1 MCGIVGYVGN
11 EECAALL
18 VEGLRKLEYRGY
30 DSAGVAVLG
39 SAGLSVVR
47 AKGKLANLEKRL
59 LEHMPQGATG
69 IGHTRW
75 ATHGKPSDEN
85 AHPHKYGGV
94 AVVHNGIIEN
104 HLELKDELT
113 AQGHAFSSE
122 TDTEIF
128 AHLIHR
134 EIEKGLTLP
143 EAVRAALKQVK
154 GTYALAVMSEKS
166 PEMLVVSK
174 NASPLVLGLG
184 EKCNF
189 VASDVPAIL
198 AHTRDVIYLE
208 EGDFA
213 VITKGGIELTDRAG
227 HKRKGQVRRI
237 DWTPTMAE
245 KNGHKHFMHKEI
257 HEQARALTDTIRG
270 RANLEEGDVF
280 LDGCHLD
287 KKLVQK
293 LTKVQVVACGTSWHA
308 SLTGKLMIETLARI
322 PVEVDLAS
330 EFRYREPLVDQ
341 NTLCIAV
348 SQSGET
354 ADTLGSFREA
364 KARGARG
371 LALCNVVGSAI
382 AREADDV
389 LYTHAGPE
397 IGVASTKAF
406 TTQLAAF
413 FLLAVRLGRL
423 RGTLSAQ
430 DAQKHLQALNEVP
443 GLVERVLKYEPQI
456 KAAAYKFSAA
466 RDLLFLGRGPQYPV
480 ALEGAL
486 KLKEISYI
494 HAEGYAAG
502 EMKHG
507 PIALI
512 DENMPVMV
520 LAPRDSAAEAG
531 VNYEKI
537 LGNLQEVR
545 ARGGRVIAIHSEGDA
560 QVPKLAEASIPLPQ
574 TNPLLMPI
582 ISVIPTQLFAYHVA
596 DHRGTDV
603 DQPRNLAKSVTVE

>member
-1 MCGIVGYVGN
+1 MCGIVGYVGDDD
-11 EECAALL
+11 CAGLL

-39 SAGLSVVR
+39 EKGLSVVR
-47 AKGKLANLEKRL
+47 AKGKLANLENRL
-59 LEHMPQGATG
+59 RDQMPKGATG

-104 HLELKDELT
+104 HLELKEELLE
-113 AQGHAFSSE
+113 QGHKFSSE

-128 AHLIHR
+128 AHLIQR
-134 EIEKGLTLP
+134 DIEAGKDLP
-143 EAVRAALKQVK
+143 QAVRGALSQVK
-154 GTYALAVMSEKS
+154 GTYALAVMSEKY
-166 PEMLVVSK
+166 PGMLVVSK
-174 NASPLVLGLG
+174 NASPLVVGLG
-184 EKCNF
+184 ENCNYI
-189 VASDVPAIL
+189 ASDVPAIL

-213 VITKGGIELTDRAG
+213 VITKKSVELTDRAG
-227 HKRKGQVRRI
+227 QKRAGQVRRI

-270 RANLEEGDVF
+270 RASIEEGDVF
-280 LDGCHLD
+280 LDGCRLD
-287 KKLVQK
+287 AKLVQR
-293 LTKVQVVACGTSWHA
+293 LSKVQIVACGTSWHA

-330 EFRYREPLVDQ
+330 EFRYRDPLVDKD
-341 NTLCIAV
+341 TLCIAV

-371 LALCNVVGSAI
+371 LAICNVVGSAI
-382 AREADDV
+382 AREAEDV

-423 RGTLSAQ
+423 RGTLTAEQ
-430 DAQKHLQALNEVP
+430 GRHHLEALFEVP
-443 GLVERVLKYEPQI
+443 RLVERVLQYEDLI
-456 KAAAYKFSAA
+456 KQAAYKFSHA

-512 DENMPVMV
+512 DEDMPVMV
-520 LAPRDSAAEAG
+520 MAPRDSAAEAG

-537 LGNLQEVR
+537 LGNIQEVR
-545 ARGGRVIAIHSEGDA
+545 ARGGRVIAIHSEGDM
-560 QVPKLAEASIPLPQ
+560 QVPKLAEAAIPVPQ
-574 TNPLLMPI
+574 SNALLMPI

>member
-11 EECAALL
+11 DDCAELL

-39 SAGLSVVR
+39 KDGLSVVR
-47 AKGKLANLEKRL
+47 AKGKLVNLEKRL
-59 LEHMPQGATG
+59 LEHKPQGVIG

-104 HLELKDELT
+104 HLELKEQLT
-113 AQGHAFSSE
+113 KVGHTFSSE

-128 AHLIHR
+128 AHLIHD
-134 EIEKGLTLP
+134 EVEKGHSLP
-143 EAVRAALKQVK
+143 EAVRAALRNVR
-154 GTYALAVMSEKS
+154 GTYALAVVSEKS
-166 PEMLVVSK
+166 PDTLVVSK
-174 NASPLVLGLG
+174 NASPLVIGLG
-184 EKCNF
+184 NQCNY

-213 VITKGGIELTDRAG
+213 VITKGKVELSDKQG
-227 HKRKGQVRRI
+227 HARNGKVSRI
-237 DWTPTMAE
+237 DWSPTMAE

-270 RANLEEGDVF
+270 RASLEEGDVY

-287 KKLVQK
+287 KKLVQG

-308 SLTGKLMIETLARI
+308 SLTGKVMIETLARI

-330 EFRYREPLVDQ
+330 EFRYRDPLVDAH
-341 NTLCIAV
+341 TLCVAV

-364 KARGARG
+364 RSRGARG
-371 LALCNVVGSAI
+371 LAICNVVGSAI
-382 AREADDV
+382 AREADDI

-423 RGTLSAQ
+423 RGTLTAEQAQ
-430 DAQKHLQALNEVP
+430 DHLKHLNELP
-443 GLVERVLKYEPQI
+443 MLVERVLQYEDLI
-456 KAAAYKFSAA
+456 KAAAYKFSSA

-512 DENMPVMV
+512 DENMPVIV
-520 LAPRDSAAEAG
+520 LAPRDSQAEAG

-537 LGNLQEVR
+537 LGNLQEVK
-545 ARGGRVIAIHSEGDA
+545 ARGGRVIAVHSEGDA
-560 QVPKLAEASIPLPQ
+560 MVPKLAEASIPVPQ

-582 ISVIPTQLFAYHVA
+582 ISVIPTQLFSYHVA

>member
-1 MCGIVGYVGN
+1 MCGIVGYVGD
-11 EECAALL
+11 EECAGLL
-18 VEGLRKLEYRGY
+18 VDGLRKLEYRGY

-39 SAGLSVVR
+39 EKGLSIVR
-47 AKGKLANLEKRL
+47 AKGKLANPEKRL
-59 LEHMPQGATG
+59 VDSMPKGATG

-85 AHPHKYGGV
+85 AHPQKYGGV

-104 HLELKDELT
+104 HLELKETL
-113 AQGHAFSSE
+113 AHAGHKFSSE

-128 AHLIHR
+128 AHLIAD
-134 EIEKGLTLP
+134 EEKAGKALP
-143 EAVRAALKQVK
+143 DAVRGALAKVK
-154 GTYALAVMSEKS
+154 GTYALAVMSERS
-166 PEMLVVSK
+166 PEMLVVAK

-198 AHTRDVIYLE
+198 AHTRDVIFLE

-213 VITKGGIELTDRAG
+213 VITKKGVELTDRSG
-227 HKRKGQVRRI
+227 NRLERTVRRI
-237 DWTPTMAE
+237 EWTPTMAE

-270 RANLEEGDVF
+270 RASVEEGDVY
-280 LDGCHLD
+280 LDGCKLD
-287 KKLVQK
+287 AKTVADFKKVH
-293 LTKVQVVACGTSWHA
+293 VVACGTSWHA

-330 EFRYREPLVDQ
+330 EFRYRQPLVDAH
-341 NTLCIAV
+341 TLCVAV

-364 KARGARG
+364 KSRGARG
-371 LALCNVVGSAI
+371 LAICNVVGSAI

-423 RGTLSAQ
+423 RGTLSAA
-430 DAQKHLQALNEVP
+430 DAQKHLQALNELP
-443 GLVERVLKYEPQI
+443 MQVERVLKYEDLI
-456 KAAAYKFSAA
+456 KQAAYKFSHA

-512 DENMPVMV
+512 DEDMPVMV
-520 LAPRDSAAEAG
+520 LAPRDSATEAG

-545 ARGGRVIAIHSEGDA
+545 ARGGRVIAIHSEGDK
-560 QVPKLAEASIPLPQ
+560 QVPALAEAAIPVPQ
-574 TNPLLMPI
+574 ANPLLMPI
-582 ISVIPTQLFAYHVA
+582 ISVIPTQLFSYHVA
-596 DHRGTDV
+596 DHRGPDV